1 MNGIASVYG
10 NLQNMV
16 NLNTNAAFLHS
27 RRHNLAFKLKLI
39 TIKLYGTSACG
50 CNNNAVIHRV
60 CNLWLSSLFTTTH
73 LVLITDVLVT
83 AHCCMK
89 LAQNIEHNIR
99 VFAVGALSVT
109 KQHDT
114 GVGWAIR
121 WTSLLRYIQAD
132 HTNIVS
138 EYLASQVG
146 SWQHWAD
153 LYQHQQIP
161 NQTDPIKYPHR
172 AHQTAIIRP
181 RTQHA
186 PLNAH
191 LHRIM
196 KDHPAKCVYCPNS
209 DETVGH
215 ILISQFLL
223 QNVVLRQNIFIETS
237 TLPNW
242 ACHKYKIISRI
253 ICSCVIYQ
261 PWVKRH
267 GWALSHR
274 M

>member
-1 MNGIASVYG
+1 MNQPPTLHPSRSYKRSLRIFDIPSH
-10 NLQNMV
+10 V
-16 NLNTNAAFLHS
+16 N
-27 RRHNLAFKLKLI
+27 
-39 TIKLYGTSACG
+39 
-50 CNNNAVIHRV
+50 
-60 CNLWLSSLFTTTH
+60 
-73 LVLITDVLVT
+73 
-83 AHCCMK
+83 
-89 LAQNIEHNIR
+89 
-99 VFAVGALSVT
+99 
-109 KQHDT
+109 T
-114 GVGWAIR
+114 GR
-121 WTSLLRYIQAD
+121 TY
-132 HTNIVS
+132 
-138 EYLASQVG
+138 
-146 SWQHWAD
+146 
-153 LYQHQQIP
+153 YQHQQIP

-196 KDHPAKCVYCPNS
+196 KEHQAKCVYCPNS

-242 ACHKYKIISRI
+242 ACHKIISRI